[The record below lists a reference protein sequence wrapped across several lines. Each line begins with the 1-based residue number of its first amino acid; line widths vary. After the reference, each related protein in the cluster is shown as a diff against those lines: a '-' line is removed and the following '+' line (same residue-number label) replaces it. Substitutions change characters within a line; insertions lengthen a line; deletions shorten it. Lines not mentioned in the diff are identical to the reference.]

1 MEIYKPTTPT
11 TEGELNDANYYD
23 QSSQVCQPMG
33 AILAYMGVHGC
44 VPLVHGSQGC
54 STYPRYN
61 IARHFRESAEV
72 AVSSLAEDAAVY
84 GGAKNLTEAIKNIKS
99 RLNPAAIGICTT
111 CMSETIG
118 DDVKLIAKKALDHS
132 KMPLGDTVLTGDTMK
147 IFPAS
152 TPSYVGTHLTGYDN
166 ALRTLVE
173 TLAVKSEP
181 NNKIN
186 IITGVINPGDIRE
199 IKNML
204 RLMNVQSI
212 FISDISETLDTPIL
226 PGGHKPILPEGGTS
240 LGDIADSANS
250 LGTIAICRTAGSAA
264 TYLKNKFNVPS
275 VLDPA
280 PIGIINTDR
289 FVQNICKLSGVSI
302 PEEII
307 KERGRLIDSMVDVHH
322 YMFGRKVAIFG
333 DPDIVSAIVRF
344 CAEAGMNPT
353 VAMTATKHKDFA
365 PDIKAVNS
373 EYNTDTQILEGTD
386 LYEFHEVVKIHG
398 AELILGNSKGKDL
411 ADDEDVPL
419 VRFGFPVYDRVGVY
433 RYPILGY
440 NGSIYLLD
448 LMTNAILGHKYDPNK
463 LHQ

>member
-1 MEIYKPTTPT
+1 MARSVTINPPKM
-11 TEGELNDANYYD
+11 
-23 QSSQVCQPMG
+23 CQPMG

-72 AVSSLAEDAAVY
+72 AVSSLSEDAAVY

-99 RLNPAAIGICTT
+99 RLSPEAIGICTT

-118 DDVKLIAKKALDHS
+118 DDVKLISKKALQDES
-132 KMPLGDTVLTGDTMK
+132 IK

-173 TLAVKSEP
+173 ALAVKGEP

-204 RLMNVQSI
+204 RIMNVKSI
-212 FISDISETLDTPIL
+212 FLSDISDTLDSPIL
-226 PGGHKPILPEGGTS
+226 PGGRKPLLPEGGTK
-240 LGDIADSANS
+240 LAGIADSTNS

-264 TYLKNKFNVPS
+264 VYLKNKFNVPA

-280 PIGIINTDR
+280 PIGVANTDR
-289 FVQNICKLSGVSI
+289 FVQNICRLSGKVI
-302 PEEII
+302 PREIET
-307 KERGRLIDSMVDVHH
+307 ERGRLIDSMVDVHH

-333 DPDIVSAIVRF
+333 DPDIVSATVRF

-353 VAMTATKHKDFA
+353 VAMTATRYRDFA

-373 EYNTDTQILEGTD
+373 EYKTDTQILEGTD
-386 LYEFHEVVKIHG
+386 LYEFHEVVKTHG
-398 AELILGNSKGKDL
+398 AELVVGNSKGKDV
-411 ADDEDVPL
+411 ADDENIPL
-419 VRFGFPVYDRVGVY
+419 VRVGFPVYDRVGVY

-448 LMTNAILGHKYDPNK
+448 QMTNAILGHKYDPNK

>member
-1 MEIYKPTTPT
+1 MARSVTINPPKM
-11 TEGELNDANYYD
+11 
-23 QSSQVCQPMG
+23 CQPMG

-84 GGAKNLTEAIKNIKS
+84 GGAKNLTEAIKNVKS
-99 RLNPAAIGICTT
+99 RINPALIGICTT

-118 DDVKLIAKKALDHS
+118 DDVKLISKNALV
-132 KMPLGDTVLTGDTMK
+132 PGDAMK
-147 IFPAS
+147 IIPAS

-166 ALRTLVE
+166 AMRALVE
-173 TLAVKSEP
+173 TLAVKGKP

-186 IITGVINPGDIRE
+186 MITGIINPGDIRE

-204 RLMNVQSI
+204 RIMNVESI
-212 FISDISETLDTPIL
+212 FLSDISETLDSPIL
-226 PGGHKPILPEGGTS
+226 PGGHKPLLPDGGTEVS
-240 LGDIADSANS
+240 EIADSANS
-250 LGTIAICRTAGSAA
+250 LGTIAICRAAGSAA
-264 TYLKNKFNVPS
+264 AFLKNKFNVPAA
-275 VLDPA
+275 LDPP
-280 PIGIINTDR
+280 PIGVANTDR
-289 FVQNICKLSGVSI
+289 FVQNISKLSGAAI
-302 PEEII
+302 PDEIK

-322 YMFGRKVAIFG
+322 YMFGRKVAVFG
-333 DPDIVSAIVRF
+333 DPDLVSAIVRF

-353 VAMTATKHKDFA
+353 IAMTATRQKDFA

-373 EYNTDTQILEGTD
+373 EYKTDIQILEGTD
-386 LYEFHEVVKIHG
+386 LYEFHEAVKTHG
-398 AELILGNSKGKDL
+398 AELILGNSKGKDI
-411 ADDEDVPL
+411 ADDEGVPL

-433 RYPILGY
+433 RYSIMGY

>member
-1 MEIYKPTTPT
+1 MARSVTINPPKM
-11 TEGELNDANYYD
+11 
-23 QSSQVCQPMG
+23 CQPMG

-72 AVSSLAEDAAVY
+72 AVSSLAEDAAIY
-84 GGAKNLTEAIKNIKS
+84 GGAKNLTEAIKNVKS
-99 RLNPAAIGICTT
+99 RLNPALIGICTT

-118 DDVKLIAKKALDHS
+118 DDVKLIAKNALV
-132 KMPLGDTVLTGDTMK
+132 PGDAMK
-147 IFPAS
+147 IIPAS

-166 ALRTLVE
+166 ALRTLLE
-173 TLAVKSEP
+173 TLAAKGEP

-204 RLMNVQSI
+204 RIMNVKSI
-212 FISDISETLDTPIL
+212 FLTDISETLDTPIM
-226 PGGHKPILPEGGTS
+226 PGGHKPLLPDGGTLPS
-240 LGDIADSANS
+240 EIVDSANS
-250 LGTIAICRTAGSAA
+250 LGTITLCRTAGSAA
-264 TYLKNKFNVPS
+264 VYLKNKFNVPA

-280 PIGIINTDR
+280 PIGVVNTDR
-289 FVQNICKLSGVSI
+289 FVQNISKLSGAPI
-302 PEEII
+302 PDEII
-307 KERGRLIDSMVDVHH
+307 RERGRLIDSMVDVHH

-344 CAEAGMNPT
+344 AAEAGMNPT
-353 VAMTATKHKDFA
+353 VAMTATRHKDFA

-373 EYNTDTQILEGTD
+373 EYSVDTQILEGTD
-386 LYEFHEVVKIHG
+386 LYEFHKVVKTHG
-398 AELILGNSKGKDL
+398 AELIVGNSKGKDI
-411 ADDEDVPL
+411 ADDENVPL
-419 VRFGFPVYDRVGVY
+419 VRVGFPVYDRVGVY
-433 RYPILGY
+433 RYPIIGY

-448 LMTNAILGHKYDPNK
+448 QMTNAILGHKYDPNK

>member
-1 MEIYKPTTPT
+1 MA
-11 TEGELNDANYYD
+11 LVN
-23 QSSQVCQPMG
+23 QSSVPLNKARKTRSVTINPPRMCQPMG

-84 GGAKNLTEAIKNIKS
+84 GGARNLAEAIKNVKS
-99 RLNPAAIGICTT
+99 RLNPDAIGICTT

-118 DDVKLIAKKALDHS
+118 DDVKLISKKALT
-132 KMPLGDTVLTGDTMK
+132 PNDTMK

-166 ALRTLVE
+166 AMRTLVE
-173 TLAVKSEP
+173 TLAVKGKP

-186 IITGVINPGDIRE
+186 IITGIINPGDIRE

-204 RLMNVQSI
+204 RLMSVQSI
-212 FISDISETLDTPIL
+212 FLSDISEPLDTPIL
-226 PGGHKPILPEGGTS
+226 PGGHKPLLPDGGTS
-240 LGDIADSANS
+240 LADIADSANS
-250 LGTIAICRTAGSAA
+250 LGTINICRTAGSAA
-264 TYLKNKFNVPS
+264 TFLKNKFKVPS
-275 VLDPA
+275 VLDAA
-280 PIGIINTDR
+280 PVGVINTDK
-289 FVQNICKLSGVSI
+289 FIQNICKLSGASI
-302 PEEII
+302 PDEII
-307 KERGRLIDSMVDVHH
+307 KERGRLIDSLVDVHH
-322 YMFGRKVAIFG
+322 YMYGRKVAIFG
-333 DPDIVSAIVRF
+333 DPDLVSAIVRF

-353 VAMTATKHKDFA
+353 VAMTATRNKDFA
-365 PDIKAVNS
+365 PDIMAVNT
-373 EYNTDTQILEGTD
+373 EYETDTQILEGTD
-386 LYEFHEVVKIHG
+386 LYEFHEAVKAQG
-398 AELILGNSKGKDL
+398 AELILGNSKGKDV
-411 ADDEDVPL
+411 ADDEGVPL

-433 RYPILGY
+433 RYSIMGY

-448 LMTNAILGHKYDPNK
+448 QMTNAILGHKYDPDK

>member
-1 MEIYKPTTPT
+1 MARSVAINPPKM
-11 TEGELNDANYYD
+11 
-23 QSSQVCQPMG
+23 CQPMG

-72 AVSSLAEDAAVY
+72 AVSSLSEDAAVY

-99 RLNPAAIGICTT
+99 RLSPEAIGICTT

-118 DDVKLIAKKALDHS
+118 DDVKLIAKKALTD
-132 KMPLGDTVLTGDTMK
+132 DTMK

-173 TLAVKSEP
+173 MLAVKGEP
-181 NNKIN
+181 NNKVN
-186 IITGVINPGDIRE
+186 IITGIINPGDIRE

-204 RLMNVQSI
+204 RIMNVGSI
-212 FISDISETLDTPIL
+212 FLSDISDTLDSPIL
-226 PGGHKPILPEGGTS
+226 PGGHKPLLPEGGTKLS
-240 LGDIADSANS
+240 DVADSANS
-250 LGTIAICRTAGSAA
+250 LGTVAICRTAGSAA
-264 TYLKNKFNVPS
+264 VYLKNKFNVPAI
-275 VLDPA
+275 LDPA
-280 PIGIINTDR
+280 PIGVANTDR
-289 FVQNICKLSGVSI
+289 FVQNISRLCGTPI
-302 PEEII
+302 PREIVI
-307 KERGRLIDSMVDVHH
+307 ERGRLIDSMVDVHH

-353 VAMTATKHKDFA
+353 VAMTATRHKDFA
-365 PDIKAVNS
+365 PDIKAANS
-373 EYNTDTQILEGTD
+373 EYNVDTQILEGTD
-386 LYEFHEVVKIHG
+386 LYEFHEVVKTHG
-398 AELILGNSKGKDL
+398 AELIVGNSKGKDI
-411 ADDEDVPL
+411 ADDENIPL
-419 VRFGFPVYDRVGVY
+419 VRVGFPVYDRVGVY
-433 RYPILGY
+433 RYPIMGY

-448 LMTNAILGHKYDPNK
+448 QMTNAILGHKYDPNK

>member
-1 MEIYKPTTPT
+1 MARSVTINPPKM
-11 TEGELNDANYYD
+11 
-23 QSSQVCQPMG
+23 CQPMG

-84 GGAKNLTEAIKNIKS
+84 GGAKNLTEAIKNVRS
-99 RLNPAAIGICTT
+99 RLSPAVIGICTT

-118 DDVKLIAKKALDHS
+118 DDVKLISKNAL
-132 KMPLGDTVLTGDTMK
+132 VQGDTMR
-147 IFPAS
+147 IIPAS

-166 ALRTLVE
+166 AMRALVE
-173 TLAVKSEP
+173 TLAQKGEP

-186 IITGVINPGDIRE
+186 IITGIINPGDIRE

-212 FISDISETLDTPIL
+212 FLSDISETLDSPIL
-226 PGGHKPILPEGGTS
+226 PGGHKPLLPEGGTLIS
-240 LGDIADSANS
+240 EIADSANS

-264 TYLKNKFNVPS
+264 LYLKNKFNVPA

-280 PIGIINTDR
+280 PIGVANTDR
-289 FVQNICKLSGVSI
+289 FVQNVSKLSGAPI
-302 PEEII
+302 PNEIVI
-307 KERGRLIDSMVDVHH
+307 ERGRLIDSMVDVHH
-322 YMFGRKVAIFG
+322 YMYGRKVAIFG
-333 DPDIVSAIVRF
+333 DPDIVSATVRF
-344 CAEAGMNPT
+344 CVEAGMAPT
-353 VAMTATKHKDFA
+353 VAMTATRQKDFA

-373 EYNTDTQILEGTD
+373 EYKTDTQILEGTD
-386 LYEFHEVVKIHG
+386 LYEFHEVVKTHG
-398 AELILGNSKGKDL
+398 SELIIGNSKGKDI
-411 ADDEDVPL
+411 ADDENVPL
-419 VRFGFPVYDRVGVY
+419 VRVGFPVYDRVGVY
-433 RYPILGY
+433 RYSIMGY

-448 LMTNAILGHKYDPNK
+448 QMTNAILGHKYDPNK

>member
-1 MEIYKPTTPT
+1 MARSVTINPPKM
-11 TEGELNDANYYD
+11 
-23 QSSQVCQPMG
+23 CQPMG

-84 GGAKNLTEAIKNIKS
+84 GGAKNLTEAIKNVRS
-99 RLNPAAIGICTT
+99 RLAPAVIGICTT

-118 DDVKLIAKKALDHS
+118 DDVKLIAKNALV
-132 KMPLGDTVLTGDTMK
+132 PGEAMK
-147 IFPAS
+147 IIPAS

-166 ALRTLVE
+166 AMRALVE
-173 TLAVKSEP
+173 TLAVKGEP

-186 IITGVINPGDIRE
+186 IITGIINPGDIRE

-204 RLMNVQSI
+204 RIMNVKSM
-212 FISDISETLDTPIL
+212 FLSDISETLDSPIL
-226 PGGHKPILPEGGTS
+226 PGGHKPLLPDGGTLIS
-240 LGDIADSANS
+240 EIADSANS
-250 LGTIAICRTAGSAA
+250 LGTIALCRTAGSAA
-264 TYLKNKFNVPS
+264 VYLKNKFNVPA
-275 VLDPA
+275 VLDPV
-280 PIGIINTDR
+280 PIGVANTDR
-289 FVQNICKLSGVSI
+289 FVQNISKLSGAVI
-302 PEEII
+302 PDEIK

-333 DPDIVSAIVRF
+333 DPDLVSAIVRF

-365 PDIKAVNS
+365 PDIKAVNT
-373 EYNTDTQILEGTD
+373 EYKTDTHILEGTD
-386 LYEFHEVVKIHG
+386 LYEFHEAVKKHG
-398 AELILGNSKGKDL
+398 TELILGNSKGNDV
-411 ADDEDVPL
+411 ADDEGVPL

-433 RYPILGY
+433 RYSIMGY

-448 LMTNAILGHKYDPNK
+448 QMTNAILGHKYDPNK

>member
-1 MEIYKPTTPT
+1 
-11 TEGELNDANYYD
+11 
-23 QSSQVCQPMG
+23 MG
-33 AILAYMGVHGC
+33 AILAYIGVHGC

-72 AVSSLAEDAAVY
+72 AVSSLSEDAAVY

-99 RLNPAAIGICTT
+99 RLSPEAIGICTT

-118 DDVKLIAKKALDHS
+118 DDVKLISKKALLDES
-132 KMPLGDTVLTGDTMK
+132 IK

-173 TLAVKSEP
+173 TLAVKGEP

-199 IKNML
+199 LKNML
-204 RLMNVQSI
+204 RIMNVQTI
-212 FISDISETLDTPIL
+212 FLSDISETLDSPIL
-226 PGGHKPILPEGGTS
+226 PGGHKPLLPEGGTKLS
-240 LGDIADSANS
+240 DIANSANS

-264 TYLKNKFNVPS
+264 VYLKNKFNVPT

-280 PIGIINTDR
+280 PIGVANTDR
-289 FVQNICKLSGVSI
+289 FVQNICRLSGVQI
-302 PEEII
+302 PREIEL
-307 KERGRLIDSMVDVHH
+307 ERGRLIDSMVDVHH
-322 YMFGRKVAIFG
+322 YMFSRKVAIFG

-353 VAMTATKHKDFA
+353 VAMTATRHKDFA

-373 EYNTDTQILEGTD
+373 EYKTDTQILEGTD
-386 LYEFHEVVKIHG
+386 LYEFHEVVKTHG
-398 AELILGNSKGKDL
+398 AELIVGNSKGKDI
-411 ADDEDVPL
+411 ADDENIPL
-419 VRFGFPVYDRVGVY
+419 VRVGFPVYDRVGVY
-433 RYPILGY
+433 RYPIMGY

-448 LMTNAILGHKYDPNK
+448 QMTNAILGHKYDPNK

>member
-1 MEIYKPTTPT
+1 MTRSVTINPPKM
-11 TEGELNDANYYD
+11 
-23 QSSQVCQPMG
+23 CQPMG

-72 AVSSLAEDAAVY
+72 AVSSLSEDAAVY

-99 RLNPAAIGICTT
+99 RLSPEAIGICTT

-118 DDVKLIAKKALDHS
+118 DDVKLISKKALQDKS
-132 KMPLGDTVLTGDTMK
+132 IK

-152 TPSYVGTHLTGYDN
+152 TPSYVGTHLMGYDN

-173 TLAVKSEP
+173 TLAQKGEP

-204 RLMNVQSI
+204 RILNVQSI
-212 FISDISETLDTPIL
+212 FLSDISETLDSPIL
-226 PGGHKPILPEGGTS
+226 PGGHKPLLPEGGTRLS
-240 LGDIADSANS
+240 DIADSANS
-250 LGTIAICRTAGSAA
+250 LGTVAICRTAGSAA
-264 TYLKNKFNVPS
+264 VYLKNKFNVPAA
-275 VLDPA
+275 LDPA
-280 PIGIINTDR
+280 PIGVTNTDK
-289 FVQNICKLSGVSI
+289 FVQNICRLSGAPI
-302 PEEII
+302 PHEIEI
-307 KERGRLIDSMVDVHH
+307 ERGRLIDCMVDVHH

-344 CAEAGMNPT
+344 CAEAGMSPT
-353 VAMTATKHKDFA
+353 VAMTATRHRDFA

-373 EYNTDTQILEGTD
+373 EYRTDTQILEGTD
-386 LYEFHEVVKIHG
+386 LYEFHEVVKAHG
-398 AELILGNSKGKDL
+398 AELIVGNSKGKDI
-411 ADDEDVPL
+411 ADDENIPL
-419 VRFGFPVYDRVGVY
+419 VRVGFPVYDRVGVY
-433 RYPILGY
+433 RYPIIGY

-448 LMTNAILGHKYDPNK
+448 QMTNAILGHKYDPNK

>member
-1 MEIYKPTTPT
+1 MTRSITINPPKM
-11 TEGELNDANYYD
+11 
-23 QSSQVCQPMG
+23 CQPMG

-72 AVSSLAEDAAVY
+72 AVSSLSEDAAVY

-99 RLNPAAIGICTT
+99 RLSPEAIGICTT

-118 DDVKLIAKKALDHS
+118 DDVKLIAKKALTDDS
-132 KMPLGDTVLTGDTMK
+132 VK

-173 TLAVKSEP
+173 TLAVKGEP

-204 RLMNVQSI
+204 RIMNVQSI
-212 FISDISETLDTPIL
+212 FLSDISDTLDSPIL
-226 PGGHKPILPEGGTS
+226 PGGHKPRLPDGGTK
-240 LGDIADSANS
+240 LPDIADSANS

-264 TYLKNKFNVPS
+264 VYLKNKFNVPA

-280 PIGIINTDR
+280 PVGVANTDR
-289 FVQNICKLSGVSI
+289 FVQNVSRLSGASI
-302 PEEII
+302 PNDIVI
-307 KERGRLIDSMVDVHH
+307 ERGRLIDSMVDVHH

-333 DPDIVSAIVRF
+333 DPDIVSAMVRF
-344 CAEAGMNPT
+344 CAEAGMSPT
-353 VAMTATKHKDFA
+353 VAMTATRHKDFA
-365 PDIKAVNS
+365 SDIKAVNT
-373 EYNTDTQILEGTD
+373 EYKTETQILEGTD
-386 LYEFHEVVKIHG
+386 LYEFHEVVKTYG
-398 AELILGNSKGKDL
+398 TELVVGNSKGKDI
-411 ADDEDVPL
+411 ADDENIPL
-419 VRFGFPVYDRVGVY
+419 VRVGFPVYDRVGVY
-433 RYPILGY
+433 RYPIMGY

-448 LMTNAILGHKYDPNK
+448 QMTNAILGHRYDPNK

>member
-1 MEIYKPTTPT
+1 MARSVTINPPKM
-11 TEGELNDANYYD
+11 
-23 QSSQVCQPMG
+23 CQPMG

-72 AVSSLAEDAAVY
+72 AVSSLSEDAAVY

-99 RLNPAAIGICTT
+99 RLNPEAIGICTT

-118 DDVKLIAKKALDHS
+118 DDVKLIAKKALMD
-132 KMPLGDTVLTGDTMK
+132 DTMK

-173 TLAVKSEP
+173 TLAVKGEP

-186 IITGVINPGDIRE
+186 IITGLINPGDIRE
-199 IKNML
+199 IKSML
-204 RLMNVQSI
+204 RLMNVNSI
-212 FISDISETLDTPIL
+212 FLSDISETLDSPIL
-226 PGGHKPILPEGGTS
+226 PGGHKPLLPDGGTMLS
-240 LGDIADSANS
+240 EIADSANS
-250 LGTIAICRTAGSAA
+250 LGTITICRTAGSAA
-264 TYLKNKFNVPS
+264 VYLKNKFNVPA

-280 PIGIINTDR
+280 PIGFANTDR
-289 FVQNICKLSGVSI
+289 FVQNISRLSGMPI
-302 PEEII
+302 PREIVI
-307 KERGRLIDSMVDVHH
+307 ERGRLIDSMVDVHH
-322 YMFGRKVAIFG
+322 YMFGRKIAIFG
-333 DPDIVSAIVRF
+333 DPDLVSAIVRF
-344 CAEAGMNPT
+344 CAEAGMAPT
-353 VAMTATKHKDFA
+353 VAMTATRHKDFE

-373 EYNTDTQILEGTD
+373 EYKTDTQILEGTD
-386 LYEFHEVVKIHG
+386 LYEFHEVVKTHG
-398 AELILGNSKGKDL
+398 AELIVGNSKGKDI
-411 ADDEDVPL
+411 ADDENIPL
-419 VRFGFPVYDRVGVY
+419 VRVGFPVYDRVGVY
-433 RYPILGY
+433 RYPIIGY

-448 LMTNAILGHKYDPNK
+448 QITNAILGHKYDPNK

>member
-1 MEIYKPTTPT
+1 MARSVAINPPKM
-11 TEGELNDANYYD
+11 
-23 QSSQVCQPMG
+23 CQPMG

-84 GGAKNLTEAIKNIKS
+84 GGAKNLTEAIKNVKS
-99 RLNPAAIGICTT
+99 RINPAIIGICTT

-118 DDVKLIAKKALDHS
+118 DDVRLISKNALA
-132 KMPLGDTVLTGDTMK
+132 PGDAVK
-147 IFPAS
+147 IIPAS

-166 ALRTLVE
+166 AMKALVE
-173 TLAVKSEP
+173 TLAVKDKP
-181 NNKIN
+181 NYKIN
-186 IITGVINPGDIRE
+186 IITGIINPGDIRE
-199 IKNML
+199 IKKIL
-204 RLMNVQSI
+204 RIMNVKSI
-212 FISDISETLDTPIL
+212 FLSDISETLDSPIL
-226 PGGHKPILPEGGTS
+226 PGVHKPLLPDGGTEAS
-240 LGDIADSANS
+240 EIADSANS
-250 LGTIAICRTAGSAA
+250 LGTISICRTASSAA
-264 TYLKNKFNVPS
+264 TYLRNKFNVPT

-280 PIGIINTDR
+280 PIGVANTDR
-289 FVQNICKLSGVSI
+289 FVQNISSLSGAVI
-302 PEEII
+302 PDEIK

-333 DPDIVSAIVRF
+333 DPDLVSAIVRF
-344 CAEAGMNPT
+344 CAEAGMDPT

-365 PDIKAVNS
+365 PDIKEVNA
-373 EYNTDTQILEGTD
+373 EYKTDTQILEGTD
-386 LYEFHEVVKIHG
+386 LYEFHEAVKTYG

-411 ADDEDVPL
+411 ADDEGVPL

-448 LMTNAILGHKYDPNK
+448 QMTNAILGHKYDPNK

>member
-1 MEIYKPTTPT
+1 MVRSVAINPPKM
-11 TEGELNDANYYD
+11 
-23 QSSQVCQPMG
+23 CQPMG

-72 AVSSLAEDAAVY
+72 AVSSLSEDAAVY

-99 RLNPAAIGICTT
+99 RLNPEAIGICTT

-118 DDVKLIAKKALDHS
+118 DDVKLISKKALQDD
-132 KMPLGDTVLTGDTMK
+132 PVK

-173 TLAVKSEP
+173 TLAVKGET

-186 IITGVINPGDIRE
+186 IITGIINPGDIRE

-204 RLMNVQSI
+204 RIMNVSSI
-212 FISDISETLDTPIL
+212 FLSDISDTLDSPIL
-226 PGGHKPILPEGGTS
+226 PGGHKPMLPEGGTS
-240 LGDIADSANS
+240 LSDIADSANS
-250 LGTIAICRTAGSAA
+250 LGTIAICRAAGSAA
-264 TYLKNKFNVPS
+264 TYLKNKFNVPA

-280 PIGIINTDR
+280 PIGVTSTDR
-289 FVQNICKLSGVSI
+289 FVRNISRLGGASI
-302 PEEII
+302 SPEIVI
-307 KERGRLIDSMVDVHH
+307 ERGRLIDSMVDVHH

-344 CAEAGMNPT
+344 CAEAGMAPT
-353 VAMTATKHKDFA
+353 VAMTATRHKDFA

-373 EYNTDTQILEGTD
+373 EYKTDTQILEGTD
-386 LYEFHEVVKIHG
+386 LYEFHEVVKTHG
-398 AELILGNSKGKDL
+398 AELIVGNSKGKDI
-411 ADDEDVPL
+411 ADDENVPL
-419 VRFGFPVYDRVGVY
+419 VRVGFPVYDRVGVY
-433 RYPILGY
+433 RYPIMGY

-448 LMTNAILGHKYDPNK
+448 QMTNAILGHRYDPNK

>member
-1 MEIYKPTTPT
+1 MARSVTINPPKM
-11 TEGELNDANYYD
+11 
-23 QSSQVCQPMG
+23 CQPMG

-118 DDVKLIAKKALDHS
+118 DDVKLIAKKALTD
-132 KMPLGDTVLTGDTMK
+132 DTMK

-173 TLAVKSEP
+173 TLAVKGEP

-186 IITGVINPGDIRE
+186 IITGIINPGDIRD

-204 RLMNVQSI
+204 RLMNVQGV
-212 FISDISETLDTPIL
+212 FLSDISETLDSPIL
-226 PGGHKPILPEGGTS
+226 PGGHKPILPDGGTN
-240 LGDIADSANS
+240 LADIADSANS

-264 TYLKNKFNVPS
+264 AYLRNKFNVPS

-280 PIGIINTDR
+280 PIGVINTDR
-289 FVQNICKLSGVSI
+289 FVQNICKLSGASI
-302 PEEII
+302 PIEII

-333 DPDIVSAIVRF
+333 DPDLVSAIVRF
-344 CAEAGMNPT
+344 CAEAGMEPT
-353 VAMTATKHKDFA
+353 VAMTATKQKDFT

-373 EYNTDTQILEGTD
+373 EYKTDTQILEGTD
-386 LYEFHEVVKIHG
+386 LYEFHEVVKTHG
-398 AELILGNSKGKDL
+398 AELILGNSKGKDI
-411 ADDEDVPL
+411 ADDESVPL
-419 VRFGFPVYDRVGVY
+419 VRFGFPVYDRVGLY
-433 RYPILGY
+433 RYSIMGY

-448 LMTNAILGHKYDPNK
+448 QMTNAILGHKYDPNK

>member
-1 MEIYKPTTPT
+1 
-11 TEGELNDANYYD
+11 
-23 QSSQVCQPMG
+23 MG
-33 AILAYMGVHGC
+33 AILAYIGVHGC

-72 AVSSLAEDAAVY
+72 AVSSLSEDAAVY

-99 RLNPAAIGICTT
+99 RLSPEAIGICTT

-118 DDVKLIAKKALDHS
+118 DDVKLISKKALLDES
-132 KMPLGDTVLTGDTMK
+132 IK

-173 TLAVKSEP
+173 TLAVKGEP

-199 IKNML
+199 LKNML
-204 RLMNVQSI
+204 RIMNVQTI
-212 FISDISETLDTPIL
+212 FLSDISETLDSPIL
-226 PGGHKPILPEGGTS
+226 PGGHKPLLPEGGTKLS
-240 LGDIADSANS
+240 DIANSANS

-264 TYLKNKFNVPS
+264 VYLKNKFNVPT

-280 PIGIINTDR
+280 PIGVANTDR
-289 FVQNICKLSGVSI
+289 FVQNICRLSGVQI
-302 PEEII
+302 PREIEL
-307 KERGRLIDSMVDVHH
+307 ERGRLIDSMVDVHH
-322 YMFGRKVAIFG
+322 YMFSRKVAIFG

-353 VAMTATKHKDFA
+353 VAMTATRHKDFA

-373 EYNTDTQILEGTD
+373 EYKTDTQILEGTD
-386 LYEFHEVVKIHG
+386 LYEFHKVVKTHG
-398 AELILGNSKGKDL
+398 AELIVGNSKGKDI
-411 ADDEDVPL
+411 ADDDNIPL
-419 VRFGFPVYDRVGVY
+419 VRVGFPVYDRVGVY
-433 RYPILGY
+433 RYPIMGY

-448 LMTNAILGHKYDPNK
+448 QMTNAILGHKYDPNK

>member
-1 MEIYKPTTPT
+1 MTRSVTINPPKM
-11 TEGELNDANYYD
+11 
-23 QSSQVCQPMG
+23 CQPMG

-72 AVSSLAEDAAVY
+72 AVSSLSEDAAVY

-99 RLNPAAIGICTT
+99 RLNPEAIGICTT

-118 DDVKLIAKKALDHS
+118 DDVKLISKKALLDES
-132 KMPLGDTVLTGDTMK
+132 IK

-173 TLAVKSEP
+173 TLAVKGEP

-199 IKNML
+199 LKNML
-204 RLMNVQSI
+204 RIMNVQSI
-212 FISDISETLDTPIL
+212 FLSDISETLDSPIL
-226 PGGHKPILPEGGTS
+226 PGGHKPLLPEGGTKLS
-240 LGDIADSANS
+240 DIADSANS
-250 LGTIAICRTAGSAA
+250 PGTIAICRTAGSAA
-264 TYLKNKFNVPS
+264 VFLKNKFNVPV

-280 PIGIINTDR
+280 PIGVANTDR
-289 FVQNICKLSGVSI
+289 FVQNISSLRGVPI
-302 PEEII
+302 PREIEI
-307 KERGRLIDSMVDVHH
+307 ERGRLIDSMVDVHH

-344 CAEAGMNPT
+344 CAEAGMAPT
-353 VAMTATKHKDFA
+353 VAMTATRHKDFA
-365 PDIKAVNS
+365 PDVKAVNS
-373 EYNTDTQILEGTD
+373 EYKTDTQILEGTD
-386 LYEFHEVVKIHG
+386 LYEFHEVVKNHG
-398 AELILGNSKGKDL
+398 AELIVGNSKGKDI
-411 ADDEDVPL
+411 ADDENVPL
-419 VRFGFPVYDRVGVY
+419 VRMGFPVYDRVGVY
-433 RYPILGY
+433 RYPIMGY

-448 LMTNAILGHKYDPNK
+448 QMTNAILGHKYDPNK

>member
-1 MEIYKPTTPT
+1 MARSVTINPPKM
-11 TEGELNDANYYD
+11 
-23 QSSQVCQPMG
+23 CQPMG

-84 GGAKNLTEAIKNIKS
+84 GGAKNLTEAIKNIRS

-118 DDVKLIAKKALDHS
+118 DDVKLIAKKALVDD
-132 KMPLGDTVLTGDTMK
+132 KMR

-152 TPSYVGTHLTGYDN
+152 TPSYVGTHITGYDN

-173 TLAVKSEP
+173 TLAIKSKP

-186 IITGVINPGDIRE
+186 IITGIINPGDIRE

-212 FISDISETLDTPIL
+212 FLSDISETLDSPIL
-226 PGGHKPILPEGGTS
+226 PGGYKPPLPEGGTPLS
-240 LGDIADSANS
+240 DIADSANS

-264 TYLKNKFNVPS
+264 TYLRNKFNVPS
-275 VLDPA
+275 ILDPA
-280 PIGIINTDR
+280 PIGVINTDK

-307 KERGRLIDSMVDVHH
+307 IERGRLIDSMVDVHH
-322 YMFGRKVAIFG
+322 YMYGRKVAIFG
-333 DPDIVSAIVRF
+333 DPDLVSSIVRF
-344 CAEAGMNPT
+344 TAEAGMNPT
-353 VAMTATKHKDFA
+353 VAMTATRHKDFA
-365 PDIKAVNS
+365 PDIKAVNN
-373 EYNTDTQILEGTD
+373 EYRTDTQILEGTD
-386 LYEFHEVVKIHG
+386 LYEFHEAVKTHG
-398 AELILGNSKGKDL
+398 SEIILGNSKGNDL

>member
-1 MEIYKPTTPT
+1 MVVI
-11 TEGELNDANYYD
+11 D
-23 QSSQVCQPMG
+23 QCSEPIKTIRKTRSVTINPPKMCQPMG

-84 GGAKNLTEAIKNIKS
+84 GGAKNLTEAIKNVKS

-118 DDVKLIAKKALDHS
+118 DDVKLIS
-132 KMPLGDTVLTGDTMK
+132 KNAVTPGDAMR

-166 ALRTLVE
+166 AMRTLVE
-173 TLAVKSEP
+173 TLAVKGEP

-186 IITGVINPGDIRE
+186 IITGIINPGDIRE

-212 FISDISETLDTPIL
+212 FLSDISETLDSPIL
-226 PGGHKPILPEGGTS
+226 PGGHKSALPDGGTS
-240 LGDIADSANS
+240 LNDIADSANS

-264 TYLKNKFNVPS
+264 TYLKNKFSVPS
-275 VLDPA
+275 MLEPA
-280 PIGIINTDR
+280 PIGVINTDR
-289 FVQNICKLSGVSI
+289 FVQNICKLSGAVI
-302 PEEII
+302 PDEII
-307 KERGRLIDSMVDVHH
+307 KERGRLIDSLVDVHH
-322 YMFGRKVAIFG
+322 YMYGKKVAIFG
-333 DPDIVSAIVRF
+333 DPDLVSAIVRF

-365 PDIKAVNS
+365 PDIKAVNT
-373 EYNTDTQILEGTD
+373 EYKTDTQILEGTD
-386 LYEFHEVVKIHG
+386 LYEFHEVVKTHG
-398 AELILGNSKGKDL
+398 AELILGNSKGKDV
-411 ADDEDVPL
+411 ADDEGVPL
-419 VRFGFPVYDRVGVY
+419 IRFGFPVYDRVGVY
-433 RYPILGY
+433 RYSIMGY

-448 LMTNAILGHKYDPNK
+448 QMTNAILGHNYDPNK

>member
-1 MEIYKPTTPT
+1 MARSVTINPPKM
-11 TEGELNDANYYD
+11 
-23 QSSQVCQPMG
+23 CQPMG

-118 DDVKLIAKKALDHS
+118 DDVKLIAKMALAD
-132 KMPLGDTVLTGDTMK
+132 DTMK

-173 TLAVKSEP
+173 TLAQKAEP

-186 IITGVINPGDIRE
+186 IITGIINPGDIRE

-204 RLMNVQSI
+204 RIMNVQSI
-212 FISDISETLDTPIL
+212 FLSDISETLDSPIL
-226 PGGHKPILPEGGTS
+226 PGRHKPVLPDGGTS
-240 LGDIADSANS
+240 LEAIADSANS

-264 TYLKNKFNVPS
+264 VYLKNKFNVPA

-280 PIGIINTDR
+280 PIGLANTDR
-289 FVQNICKLSGVSI
+289 FVQNISHLSGAPI
-302 PEEII
+302 QNEIVI
-307 KERGRLIDSMVDVHH
+307 ERGRLIDSMVDVHH

-344 CAEAGMNPT
+344 CAEAGMDPT
-353 VAMTATKHKDFA
+353 VAMTATKQKDFA
-365 PDIKAVNS
+365 PDIKAVS
-373 EYNTDTQILEGTD
+373 IEYKTDTQILEGTD
-386 LYEFHEVVKIHG
+386 LYEFHEVVKTHG

-411 ADDEDVPL
+411 ADDENVPL

-433 RYPILGY
+433 RYSIMGY

-448 LMTNAILGHKYDPNK
+448 QMTNAILGHKYDPNK

>member
-1 MEIYKPTTPT
+1 MVRSVAINPPKM
-11 TEGELNDANYYD
+11 
-23 QSSQVCQPMG
+23 CQPMG

-118 DDVKLIAKKALDHS
+118 DDVKLIAKKALTD
-132 KMPLGDTVLTGDTMK
+132 DTMK

-173 TLAVKSEP
+173 TLAMKGEP
-181 NNKIN
+181 NNKVN
-186 IITGVINPGDIRE
+186 IITGIINPGDIRE

-212 FISDISETLDTPIL
+212 FLSDISDTLDSPIL
-226 PGGHKPILPEGGTS
+226 PGGHKPLLPEGGTK
-240 LGDIADSANS
+240 LADIADSANS
-250 LGTIAICRTAGSAA
+250 LGTVTICRTAGSAA
-264 TYLKNKFNVPS
+264 VYLKNKFNVPA

-280 PIGIINTDR
+280 PIGVANTDR
-289 FVQNICKLSGVSI
+289 FVQNISRLSGAPI
-302 PEEII
+302 PREIEI
-307 KERGRLIDSMVDVHH
+307 ERGRLIDSMVDVHH

-353 VAMTATKHKDFA
+353 VAMTATRQKDFA

-373 EYNTDTQILEGTD
+373 EYKADTQILEGTD
-386 LYEFHEVVKIHG
+386 LYEFHEVVKTHG
-398 AELILGNSKGKDL
+398 AELIVGNSKGKDI
-411 ADDEDVPL
+411 ADDQNVPL
-419 VRFGFPVYDRVGVY
+419 VRVGFPVYDRVGVY
-433 RYPILGY
+433 RYPIMGY

-448 LMTNAILGHKYDPNK
+448 QMTNAILGHKYDPNK

>member
-1 MEIYKPTTPT
+1 MVRSVSINPPKM
-11 TEGELNDANYYD
+11 
-23 QSSQVCQPMG
+23 CQPMG

-72 AVSSLAEDAAVY
+72 AVSSLSEDAAVY

-99 RLNPAAIGICTT
+99 RLSPGAIGICTT

-118 DDVKLIAKKALDHS
+118 DDVKLISKKALQDES
-132 KMPLGDTVLTGDTMK
+132 IK

-173 TLAVKSEP
+173 TLAVKGEP

-199 IKNML
+199 LKNML

-212 FISDISETLDTPIL
+212 FLSDISETLDSPIL
-226 PGGHKPILPEGGTS
+226 PGGHKPLLPEGGTK
-240 LGDIADSANS
+240 LVDIADSANS
-250 LGTIAICRTAGSAA
+250 LGTMAICRTAGSAA
-264 TYLKNKFNVPS
+264 LYLKNKFNVPA

-280 PIGIINTDR
+280 PVGVANTDR
-289 FVQNICKLSGVSI
+289 FVQNISRLSGAPI
-302 PEEII
+302 PREIEI
-307 KERGRLIDSMVDVHH
+307 ERGRLIDSMVDVHH
-322 YMFGRKVAIFG
+322 YMFGRKVAVFG
-333 DPDIVSAIVRF
+333 DPDLVSAIVRF

-365 PDIKAVNS
+365 PDIKAANS
-373 EYNTDTQILEGTD
+373 EYRTDTQILEGTD
-386 LYEFHEVVKIHG
+386 LYEFHEVVKTHG
-398 AELILGNSKGKDL
+398 AELILGNSKGKDI
-411 ADDEDVPL
+411 ADDENVPL

>member
-1 MEIYKPTTPT
+1 M
-11 TEGELNDANYYD
+11 
-23 QSSQVCQPMG
+23 CQPMG

-84 GGAKNLTEAIKNIKS
+84 GGAKNLTEAIKNVRS
-99 RLNPAAIGICTT
+99 RLAPAVIGICTT

-118 DDVKLIAKKALDHS
+118 DDVKLIAKNALV
-132 KMPLGDTVLTGDTMK
+132 PGEAMK
-147 IFPAS
+147 IIPAS

-166 ALRTLVE
+166 AMRALVE
-173 TLAVKSEP
+173 TLAQKGEP

-186 IITGVINPGDIRE
+186 IITGIINPGDIRE

-204 RLMNVQSI
+204 RMMNVQSI
-212 FISDISETLDTPIL
+212 FLSDISETLDSPIL
-226 PGGHKPILPEGGTS
+226 PGGHKPLLPDGGTMPA
-240 LGDIADSANS
+240 DIADSANS
-250 LGTIAICRTAGSAA
+250 LGTIALCRTAGSAA
-264 TYLKNKFNVPS
+264 VYLKNKFNVPA

-280 PIGIINTDR
+280 PIGVANTDR
-289 FVQNICKLSGVSI
+289 FVQNVSKLSGAPI
-302 PEEII
+302 PNEIVI
-307 KERGRLIDSMVDVHH
+307 ERGRLIDSMVDVHH
-322 YMFGRKVAIFG
+322 YMYGKKVAIFG
-333 DPDIVSAIVRF
+333 DPDLVSAIVRF

-373 EYNTDTQILEGTD
+373 EYRTDTQILEGTD
-386 LYEFHEVVKIHG
+386 LYEFHEVVKTHG
-398 AELILGNSKGKDL
+398 AELILGNSKGNDV
-411 ADDEDVPL
+411 ADDEGVPL

-433 RYPILGY
+433 RYSIMGY

-448 LMTNAILGHKYDPNK
+448 QMTNAILGHKYDPNK

>member
-1 MEIYKPTTPT
+1 MARSVTINPPKM
-11 TEGELNDANYYD
+11 
-23 QSSQVCQPMG
+23 CQPMG

-72 AVSSLAEDAAVY
+72 AVSSLAEDAAIY
-84 GGAKNLTEAIKNIKS
+84 GGAKNLTEAIKNVKS
-99 RLNPAAIGICTT
+99 RLNPALIGICTT

-118 DDVKLIAKKALDHS
+118 DDVKLIAKNALV
-132 KMPLGDTVLTGDTMK
+132 PGDAMK
-147 IFPAS
+147 IIPAS

-166 ALRTLVE
+166 ALRTLLE
-173 TLAVKSEP
+173 TLAAKGEP

-204 RLMNVQSI
+204 RIMNVKSI
-212 FISDISETLDTPIL
+212 FLTDISETLDTPIM
-226 PGGHKPILPEGGTS
+226 PGGHKPLLPDGGTLPS
-240 LGDIADSANS
+240 EIVDSANS
-250 LGTIAICRTAGSAA
+250 LGTITLCRTAGSAA
-264 TYLKNKFNVPS
+264 VYLKNKFNVPA

-280 PIGIINTDR
+280 PIGVVNTDR
-289 FVQNICKLSGVSI
+289 FVQNISKLSGAPI
-302 PEEII
+302 PDEII
-307 KERGRLIDSMVDVHH
+307 RERGRLIDSMVDVHH

-344 CAEAGMNPT
+344 AAEAGMNPT
-353 VAMTATKHKDFA
+353 VAMTATRHKDFA

-373 EYNTDTQILEGTD
+373 EYSVDTQILEGTD
-386 LYEFHEVVKIHG
+386 LYEFHKVVKTYG
-398 AELILGNSKGKDL
+398 AELIVGNSKGKDI
-411 ADDEDVPL
+411 ADDENVPL
-419 VRFGFPVYDRVGVY
+419 VRVGFPVYDRVGVY
-433 RYPILGY
+433 RYPIIGY

-448 LMTNAILGHKYDPNK
+448 QMTNAILGHKYDPNK

>member
-1 MEIYKPTTPT
+1 
-11 TEGELNDANYYD
+11 
-23 QSSQVCQPMG
+23 MG

-84 GGAKNLTEAIKNIKS
+84 GGAKNLTEAIKNVKS
-99 RLNPAAIGICTT
+99 RINPAVIGICTT

-118 DDVKLIAKKALDHS
+118 DDVKLISKNALA
-132 KMPLGDTVLTGDTMK
+132 PGETMR
-147 IFPAS
+147 IIPAS

-166 ALRTLVE
+166 ALRALVE
-173 TLAVKSEP
+173 TLAAKGEP
-181 NNKIN
+181 NNKVN
-186 IITGVINPGDIRE
+186 IITGIINPGDIRE
-199 IKNML
+199 IKDML
-204 RLMNVQSI
+204 RIMNVKSI
-212 FISDISETLDTPIL
+212 FLSDISETLDSPIL
-226 PGGHKPILPEGGTS
+226 PGGHKPLLPEGGTLPS
-240 LGDIADSANS
+240 EIADSANS

-264 TYLKNKFNVPS
+264 VYLKNKFNVPAA
-275 VLDPA
+275 LDPA
-280 PIGIINTDR
+280 PIGVANTDR
-289 FVQNICKLSGVSI
+289 FVQNVSKLSGASI
-302 PEEII
+302 PDEIVR
-307 KERGRLIDSMVDVHH
+307 ERGRLIDSMVDVHH

-333 DPDIVSAIVRF
+333 DPDLVSAIVRF
-344 CAEAGMNPT
+344 AAEAGMNPT

-373 EYNTDTQILEGTD
+373 EYKTDTQILEGTD
-386 LYEFHEVVKIHG
+386 LYEFHEVVKTHG
-398 AELILGNSKGKDL
+398 AELILGNSKGKDV
-411 ADDEDVPL
+411 ADDEGVPL

-433 RYPILGY
+433 RYPIMGY

-448 LMTNAILGHKYDPNK
+448 QMTNAILGHKYDPNK

>member
-1 MEIYKPTTPT
+1 
-11 TEGELNDANYYD
+11 
-23 QSSQVCQPMG
+23 MG

-118 DDVKLIAKKALDHS
+118 DDVKLISKKALAD
-132 KMPLGDTVLTGDTMK
+132 DTMK

-173 TLAVKSEP
+173 TLAVKGEP

-186 IITGVINPGDIRE
+186 IIAGIINPGDIRE

-204 RLMNVQSI
+204 RIMNVQSI
-212 FISDISETLDTPIL
+212 FLSDISETLDSPIL
-226 PGGHKPILPEGGTS
+226 LGGHKPLLPEGGTS
-240 LGDIADSANS
+240 VTDIADSANS
-250 LGTIAICRTAGSAA
+250 LGTIAICRTASSAA
-264 TYLKNKFNVPS
+264 VYLKNRFNVPA

-280 PIGIINTDR
+280 PIGVANTDR
-289 FVQNICKLSGVSI
+289 FVQNITYLSGKMI
-302 PEEII
+302 PREIVI
-307 KERGRLIDSMVDVHH
+307 ERGRLIDSMVDVHH

-373 EYNTDTQILEGTD
+373 EYKTDTQILEGTD
-386 LYEFHEVVKIHG
+386 LYEFHEVVKTHG
-398 AELILGNSKGKDL
+398 AELIVGNSKGKDI
-411 ADDEDVPL
+411 ADDENVPL
-419 VRFGFPVYDRVGVY
+419 VRVGFPVYDRVGVY
-433 RYPILGY
+433 RYPITGY

-448 LMTNAILGHKYDPNK
+448 QMTNAILGHKYDPNK